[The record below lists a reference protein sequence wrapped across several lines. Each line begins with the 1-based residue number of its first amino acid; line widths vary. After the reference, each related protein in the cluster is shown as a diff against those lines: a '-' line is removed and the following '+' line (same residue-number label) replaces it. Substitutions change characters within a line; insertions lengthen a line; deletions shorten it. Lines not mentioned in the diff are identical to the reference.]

1 MDIQSLGETVSVE
14 DSVVQL
20 AFDLSGSEAG
30 YLIIS
35 GPATSAVDKDEF
47 FGSGHYVEV
56 KDQLF
61 GRYGGVRTLTVL
73 NDRALSVCL
82 KIDVPGVGR
91 DISIAT
97 ADAMS
102 GEMLGHLR
110 QFERA

>member
-20 AFDLSGSEAG
+20 AFDLFGSEAG

-35 GPATSAVDKDEF
+35 GPAAGAVDTEAF
-47 FGSGHYVEV
+47 FGSDHYVEV

-61 GRYGGVRTLTVL
+61 GRYGAIQRLMVH
-73 NDRALSVCL
+73 NDRALSVRL
-82 KIDVPGVGR
+82 EMEVPGVGR

-97 ADAMS
+97 ANAMS
-102 GEMLGHLR
+102 GEMLYYLR
-110 QFERA
+110 KFERA